1 MQMSELS
8 IRRPVLATVMS
19 LTVLLVGIVAY
30 QRLSVREYPKIDE
43 PVVTVTTKYQ
53 GASAE
58 IVESQ
63 VTQPLEESLSGIEGI
78 DVMSSISRS
87 ETSQITVRFRITR
100 EPDVAAN
107 DVRDRVGRVRGAL
120 PDEIDEPVI
129 AKVEADAQPII
140 YLAFSSDRHS
150 PLDVTD
156 YADRFVK
163 DRLQNL
169 PGVADIRIF
178 GERRYAMRIWLDPT
192 RLAAYRVT
200 PQDVEI
206 GAAPPEHR
214 DPGGPGGERPARVH
228 RRVGNRHA
236 DAGRVREHH
245 PARRIRLSGPPARCR
260 PGGDRRA
267 GRAGERPVQ
276 RPKRRRHGC
285 RQAIHRQPAGCLQG
299 GAEDAADD
307 PRRSARRHERR
318 YRLRQLRLH
327 RAN

>member
-19 LTVLLVGIVAY
+19 LTVLLIGIVAY

-43 PVVTVTTKYQ
+43 PVVTITTKYQ

-129 AKVEADAQPII
+129 AKVEILDG
-140 YLAFSSDRHS
+140 LS
-150 PLDVTD
+150 PGDMIVT
-156 YADRFVK
+156 AGHLK
-163 DRLQNL
+163 
-169 PGVADIRIF
+169 IRN
-178 GERRYAMRIWLDPT
+178 GMP
-192 RLAAYRVT
+192 VT
-200 PQDVEI
+200 VV
-206 GAAPPEHR
+206 
-214 DPGGPGGERPARVH
+214 PA
-228 RRVGNRHA
+228 VG
-236 DAGRVREHH
+236 
-245 PARRIRLSGPPARCR
+245 S
-260 PGGDRRA
+260 
-267 GRAGERPVQ
+267 
-276 RPKRRRHGC
+276 
-285 RQAIHRQPAGCLQG
+285 
-299 GAEDAADD
+299 
-307 PRRSARRHERR
+307 
-318 YRLRQLRLH
+318 
-327 RAN
+327 

>member
-19 LTVLLVGIVAY
+19 LTVLLIGIVAY

-163 DRLQNL
+163 DRLAEPARRRRYPDLRRAALRHADLARPDPAGGL
-169 PGVADIRIF
+169 PG
-178 GERRYAMRIWLDPT
+178 DPAGC
-192 RLAAYRVT
+192 R
-200 PQDVEI
+200 I

-236 DAGRVREHH
+236 DPGRVREHH
-245 PARRIRLSGPPARCR
+245 SARRIRLSGPPARCR
-260 PGGDRRA
+260 PGGDRRQ

-276 RPKRRRHGC
+276 RPQRRRHGC
-285 RQAIHRQPAGCLQG
+285 RQAVHRQPAGCLQG
-299 GAEDAADD
+299 GAGDAAGD
-307 PRRSARRHERR
+307 PRRPA
-318 YRLRQLRLH
+318 
-327 RAN
+327 